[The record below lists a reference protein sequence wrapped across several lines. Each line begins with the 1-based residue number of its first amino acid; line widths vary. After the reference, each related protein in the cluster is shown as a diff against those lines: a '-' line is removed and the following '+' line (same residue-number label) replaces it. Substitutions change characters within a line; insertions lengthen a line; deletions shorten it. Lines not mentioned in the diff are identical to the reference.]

1 MLNNID
7 SFDEKIIKIL
17 QNDARKPFVDIANTI
32 GLSESAVRRRIKNL
46 TDNDI
51 IKKFTIEINNRGKTS
66 AITLISVASSSDTSA
81 VTSKLLNLEGVD
93 VVYEI
98 TGQYDIAAIISAPEI
113 SEINSYI
120 DEVRKIEG
128 VSDTNTVIILKT
140 LKNSWYSIYRS
151 KYSEVYFHF
160 FALTFIS
167 HTKDVVISLKW
178 YLNQMILTIM
188 RINTIM

>member
-17 QNDARKPFVDIANTI
+17 QNDARKQFVEIANTI
-32 GLSESAVRRRIKNL
+32 GLSESAVRRRMKNL
-46 TDNDI
+46 TDNNV

-66 AITLISVASSSDTSA
+66 AITLISVASSSDTST

-140 LKNSWYSIYRS
+140 LKN
-151 KYSEVYFHF
+151 
-160 FALTFIS
+160 T
-167 HTKDVVISLKW
+167 
-178 YLNQMILTIM
+178 
-188 RINTIM
+188 